1 MARATTVAIVALVAG
16 LSLAAFG
23 WRQLDDRSAPPI
35 VIEDPRADATIV
47 VAIAGAVA
55 TPGLYALG
63 GDARMQDALDRAGGT
78 VAGADLAAINP
89 AQRLQDEQRIVV
101 PRLAPTAGPR
111 STEEA
116 VTAASGGADMA
127 QTPAPS
133 VPTVRPTTSAP
144 TPAAPVG
151 VAVAGDRID
160 INRATAAE
168 LDALPGIGP
177 VIAQRI
183 VDYRAANGPF
193 AAVDALVDIQGISA
207 RMVEDLRPLV
217 TVGP

>member
-1 MARATTVAIVALVAG
+1 MRATTVAIVALVAG
-16 LSLAAFG
+16 LALAAFV
-23 WRQLDDRSAPPI
+23 WQLFDERSAPPI

-47 VAIAGAVA
+47 VAIDGAVA
-55 TPGLYALG
+55 TPGVYALG
-63 GDARMQDALDRAGGT
+63 ADARMQDALDRAGGT
-78 VAGADLAAINP
+78 VPEADLAAINP

-101 PRLAPTAGPR
+101 PRLAPTAQPL
-111 STEEA
+111 TAQA
-116 VTAASGGADMA
+116 VVEASGGEAMA
-127 QTPAPS
+127 RSPAS
-133 VPTVRPTTSAP
+133 VAPPRTPTTSAP
-144 TPAAPVG
+144 TTGVPVNI
-151 VAVAGDRID
+151 AVASERID
-160 INRATAAE
+160 LNRATAAE

-193 AAVDALVDIQGISA
+193 TAVDALVDIQGISA